1 MGFVNADGFGDWRTC
16 VKTVLRAT
24 RNVPR
29 RVRTSPQVV
38 K

>member
-16 VKTVLRAT
+16 VKTVLRAA
-24 RNVPR
+24 RKVPR
-29 RVRTSPQVV
+29 MVRTSPQVV